1 MTSGKYIPES
11 YWDEVARQIKL
22 RKGRNLVAGD
32 DEPYYRYK
40 RNKFLALLN
49 KINFADKKVLEVGS
63 GPGGNL
69 LEIYNHRPAILYGA
83 DISDEMI
90 ELSGKNTDNR
100 NITVVKTNGSELPFS
115 AGYFDIVITATVLQ
129 HIPDEKVLNTLIGN
143 MCRVAATDI
152 YLFERIERKKMI
164 GETNMGRTV
173 NEYTGYFTRN
183 NFHLSDVRFAYLHI
197 SYTVCG
203 FIRKLFNRRTRREGD
218 PENRLSALTQKIVLP
233 LTKMLDNVFRRKRD
247 LAMLHFKRAE
257 PGV

>member
-1 MTSGKYIPES
+1 MTSANYISES

-22 RKGRNLVAGD
+22 RKAGTLVAGD

-40 RNKFLALLN
+40 RNKFLKLLN
-49 KINFADKKVLEVGS
+49 SIEFADKRVLEVGP

-90 ELSGKNTDNR
+90 ELSRKNTGNR

-129 HIPDEKVLNTLIGN
+129 HLADEHLLNTLIEN

-152 YLFERIERKKMI
+152 YIFERIERKKMI
-164 GETNMGRTV
+164 AGTNIGRTLD
-173 NEYTGYFTRN
+173 EYAGYFTRN
-183 NFHLSDVRFAYLHI
+183 NFHLSEVRFAYLHI
-197 SYTVCG
+197 SYTACG
-203 FIRKLFNRRTRREGD
+203 LIRKTFNRGTRREGE
-218 PENRLSALTQKIVLP
+218 PGSRLSAFIQKIILP
-233 LTKMLDNVFRRKRD
+233 LTKMLDTIFKRKRD

-257 PGV
+257 PRF